1 MKITNIKIENF
12 RLLDNVEINLEDIT
26 TAIVGKNNSGKT
38 SFSEIFNL
46 FMNNKKFEF
55 EDFSMTSHKNFQD
68 AYSLFLQLTAENKEE
83 TIKEIF
89 EIIPRIK
96 LLLTIEYTES
106 DNWVNIKPFI
116 SALEDTNQIE
126 ILFNYSPKDTEKFLN
141 TIQTNFLD
149 DDVFIDKVRLFYSNY
164 YHTTIQP
171 YS

>member
-38 SFSEIFNL
+38 SLSEIFNL

-96 LLLTIEYTES
+96 LLLTIEYKES
-106 DNWVNIKPFI
+106 DNWVNIKHFI
-116 SALEDTNQIE
+116 S
-126 ILFNYSPKDTEKFLN
+126 
-141 TIQTNFLD
+141 
-149 DDVFIDKVRLFYSNY
+149 
-164 YHTTIQP
+164 
-171 YS
+171 